1 MLNTLQ
7 ELLERM
13 NEHANVL
20 ESIIVKEQEA
30 AHQFD
35 GDALIGLMEQRIH
48 AYGELAELEERCKA
62 LLIAH
67 GASEDMT
74 LEAFIDLYA
83 GSEKTQFQSLR
94 RELYERMLHVEK
106 GNSDNRIRLHAAYD
120 VTTNVLK
127 HVGVMKQKQT
137 YGPSELK

>member
-20 ESIIVKEQEA
+20 EVIIAQEQEA
-30 AHQFD
+30 AQRFD
-35 GDALIGLMEQRIH
+35 GDALVELMEQRVH
-48 AYGELAELEERCKA
+48 SYGELGALEEKCKA
-62 LLIAH
+62 LLLSQ
-67 GASEDMT
+67 GASEEMT

-83 GSEKTQFQSLR
+83 GAEKSRFQSLR

-120 VTTNVLK
+120 VTTNVLQ